1 MELLLN
7 LVWVALALSA
17 LYAFLRRRQSCGWTA
32 RVPSRKALLAISCG
46 LVLLFPVVSASDD
59 LHPTRAVFED
69 ATKRVHQF
77 VAPLHHAQGTASA
90 GMLPALL
97 AWCLLPSLLPL
108 LQWRQPDAGGA
119 RAIARERIPRS
130 DRAPPLTDRVFA
142 TSL

>member
-17 LYAFLRRRQSCGWTA
+17 LYAFLRRRQSSDWTA
-32 RVPSRKALLAISCG
+32 RVPSGKALLAISCG

-59 LHPTRAVFED
+59 LHPTGAVFED
-69 ATKRVHQF
+69 ATKRVHQL
-77 VAPLHHAQGTASA
+77 VAPLQHAQGTASV

-97 AWCLLPSLLPL
+97 ALCFLPSLFLL
-108 LQWRQPDAGGA
+108 LQWRQPDGGVA
-119 RAIARERIPRS
+119 RAIVRERIPVS
-130 DRAPPLTDRVFA
+130 GRAPPLTDQVFA